1 MSLLDT
7 VFSVLMVGH
16 SLFGQDG
23 PDMLENALGAGSG
36 EAQVQAQIINGAPLR
51 YNWDHGADAEGVD
64 ARTVLAEGAIT
75 HLVLTEALPL
85 ANHVTWS
92 DSGFFARSY
101 TELALAANPA
111 VQVYIME
118 TWHSLK
124 SGTGVA
130 VDHDEGADVPWRSR
144 IDADLPVWEG
154 IVDEVNAG
162 LPSDAPAAR
171 LLPAGQAMGRLYDAI
186 NAGEVAGV
194 SSISALFSDDIH
206 LNDLGHYFV
215 SQVQYAA
222 LTGQSPLGLPGPGKG
237 RWGGDFQT
245 LDPALMAALQQ
256 IAWDTV
262 VAYQGDIV
270 VDAPQPKA
278 TAGKSPKLPTGPPL
292 PEPATLVAGD
302 VTLGGAGA
310 IGLAAV
316 TDWSSQ
322 QPFLDVMKTARP
334 WFGHLPKRWGG
345 MDHAVLRDEGY
356 LDAQGWPIRMPAE
369 VSSIGT
375 VALTDMPEGA
385 TSLAGRYVLRFE
397 GDAVIEVAGRASNIR
412 YGTGEVRFDYTPG
425 PGSVDIR
432 VQRIGTAAPLGE
444 ITLVREDRAAML
456 DQGAMFNP
464 DWTARLTSFEVLRF
478 MDWMETNN
486 SDLSAWQD
494 RPVPGNAT
502 YMGGVP
508 IEVMIRLGNELGK
521 DIWINVPHQAT
532 DDFVQRFA
540 AMTRDQLKD
549 ERKVYVEFSNE
560 VWNWQFD
567 QARWADEQARDR
579 WGEDNAWM
587 QYYGLRAAEV
597 ARIWSAAFAAEAKNQ
612 LVNVISSQTGWLG
625 LEDAALNA
633 PLAQAEGVAAPKTA
647 FDAYAV
653 TGYFG
658 GVLGLEDR
666 EDMVKGWLA
675 DSLAKARADAASD
688 GLTGQAAT
696 EYIAAHR
703 YDLASTLAAREL
715 HDGAVSGNPEDTLAD
730 LIGRVWP
737 YHAKIAKDHGLD
749 LIMYEGGSHIVGLG
763 PQVEDAELT
772 AFFHHFNYTQEM
784 GDLYRTLLAGWQSVG
799 GKLFNAYSD
808 VYSPTKWGSWGGL
821 RHLDDQNPRWTA
833 LTGNL

>member
-1 MSLLDT
+1 MSLIDT
-7 VFSVLMVGH
+7 FFSVLMVGH

-23 PDMLENALGAGSG
+23 PDRLGHALTAGTG
-36 EAQVQAQIINGAPLR
+36 GAQVQAQIINGAPLR
-51 YNWDHGADAEGVD
+51 YNWDHGSDAEGVN
-64 ARTVLAEGAIT
+64 ARQVLPEGEIT
-75 HLVLTEALPL
+75 HLILTEALPL

-92 DSGFFARSY
+92 DSSFFAQSY
-101 TELALAANPA
+101 AELAIAANPA
-111 VQVYIME
+111 AQVFVME

-124 SGTGVA
+124 SGTGEA

-144 IDADLPVWEG
+144 IDADLPVWER
-154 IVDEVNAG
+154 IVDEINAG
-162 LPSDAPAAR
+162 LPRGVPAAR
-171 LLPAGQAMGRLYDAI
+171 LIPAGQAMGRLYDAI

-194 SSISALFSDDIH
+194 SSITALFSDDIH

-215 SQVQYAA
+215 SQVQFAA
-222 LTGQSPLGLPGPGKG
+222 LTGQSPEGLPGPGTG
-237 RWGGDFQT
+237 RWGGEFQT
-245 LDPALMAALQQ
+245 LDPALATALQQ

-262 VAYQGDIV
+262 AGYLGEAV
-270 VDAPQPKA
+270 VRAPATKA
-278 TAGKSPKLPTGPPL
+278 SAEKAPNMPTGPPL
-292 PEPATLVAGD
+292 PEPAQLVAAD
-302 VTLGGAGA
+302 LPLRGAGA
-310 IGLAAV
+310 IGLAPV

-345 MDHAVLRDEGY
+345 VDHEVLRDGGY
-356 LDAQGWPIRMPAE
+356 LDAQGWPIRMPDDL
-369 VSSIGT
+369 SSIGT
-375 VALTDMPEGA
+375 VVLTDMPEAA
-385 TSLAGRYVLRFE
+385 TSLAGRYLLRFD
-397 GDAVIEVAGRASNIR
+397 GDVVIEVAGRASNIR
-412 YGTGEVRFDYTPG
+412 YDTGEVRFDYTPG

-432 VQRIGTAAPLGE
+432 LQRIGTAAPLGE
-444 ITLVREDRAAML
+444 ITLVREDRAALL
-456 DQGAMFNP
+456 DQGALFNP

-486 SDLSAWQD
+486 SDLAAWEH
-494 RPVPGNAT
+494 RPLPGNAT

-508 IEVMIRLGNELGK
+508 IEVMIRLGNEMGK
-521 DIWINVPHQAT
+521 DIWVNVPHQAT

-540 AMTRDQLKD
+540 AMARVQLD
-549 ERKVYVEFSNE
+549 PGRKVYVEYSNE

-579 WGEDNAWM
+579 WGEDNTWM

-597 ARIWSAAFAAEAKNQ
+597 AQIWSAAFAAGTKDQ

-633 PLAQAEGVAAPKTA
+633 PLAQAQGLSAPKAA

-675 DSLAKARADAASD
+675 DSLAKARADASAQ
-688 GLTGQAAT
+688 GLNGQEAIA
-696 EYIAAHR
+696 YIAAHR
-703 YDLASTLAAREL
+703 YDLASAFAGREL

-737 YHAKIAKDHGLD
+737 YHAQVAADHGLD

-763 PQVEDAELT
+763 PQIEDAELT

-821 RHLDDQNPRWTA
+821 RHLDDQNPRWNA